1 MTVTTDITLTDVI
14 DFINRVGDEKVL
26 AAVKNAATR
35 RLENA
40 RQVRSMAI
48 TPGSKVQLDGLSPNY
63 LNGLTGEVATV
74 QGNRASVRLDSD
86 STNTLRFTKQ
96 KRFYIAA
103 DEETYVIAGV
113 PRSTLQL
120 ID

>member
-48 TPGSKVQLDGLSPNY
+48 TPGLSPNY